1 MKKQLWGMPEVVEVN
16 VGSELSPEIQSALIA
31 DFPKDFGKDIFVAT
45 DGGTQAV
52 ESNNKADQN
61 KRFVLWGNDNRLPL
75 EVVKR
80 AYLSPYVAPS
90 LNHIVNSLFASGL
103 KPYYVYYIVENGKAR
118 REQIDYEAAGI
129 WLKDRIRTLQSEMEG
144 TPVNT
149 AFGAQ
154 PPRLPNHSEEIKQ
167 LEADYKEWERTWKKL
182 KTFLQNNNIPKWL
195 LEVSSDLAYF
205 WNWYPTLDLNIGLP
219 SAPWDPEIV
228 GIGHLEATCTR
239 KGVMNTFGEIPYCVY
254 SRAFGEQDDMPV
266 NTEDIDEYRKQ
277 RIIPALDPD
286 YAVKQLREKVAKQQT
301 NVLARRTTRYV
312 LPMRMPTPGKPYYA
326 MPTWYSIF
334 KSGIYYY
341 LLAMLNQRA
350 TRLKNGTMFS
360 RIIHL
365 NEAYVRYMCDQ
376 ADATGDPEKELE
388 VYNAL
393 VGQLKYWFRNPDNNG
408 KPLVAMTKTI
418 EGKTVKWV
426 EVEVV
431 EPPKGDANLKD
442 DIAEIAN
449 VILYAMGI
457 HPQTVGALPGKDK
470 VASGSEARELSTLQQ
485 LDMFA
490 QKVMLMSP
498 FYIIKAFNKWD
509 EKLFFDI
516 PMHVL
521 TTLDKNKRGVEEMA
535 NNV

>member
-1 MKKQLWGMPEVVEVN
+1 MSADKMGMPMVLEVN
-16 VGSELSPEIQSALIA
+16 VGSELSPEMQSALIA
-31 DFPKDFGKDIFVAT
+31 EFPKDFGKDIFVAS
-45 DGGTQAV
+45 DGGSQAV
-52 ESNNKADQN
+52 TTNNKADQS
-61 KRFVLWGNDNRLPL
+61 KRYVLWGADNRLPM

-90 LNHIVNSLFASGL
+90 LNHIVNSLFSSGL

-118 REQIDYEAAGI
+118 REQIDYEAAGV
-129 WLKDRIRTLQSEMEG
+129 WLKERIRALRAEMQGEE
-144 TPVNT
+144 PRT
-149 AFGAQ
+149 AFGEKPAVR
-154 PPRLPNHSEEIKQ
+154 PDHSEEIAQ
-167 LEADYKEWERTWKKL
+167 LEKDYKTWETTHAKL
-182 KTFLQNNNIPKWL
+182 KQFTADNNIAKWL
-195 LEVSSDLAYF
+195 LEQSADLAYF
-205 WNWYPTLDLNIGLP
+205 WNWFPTLELNIGLP
-219 SAPWDPEIV
+219 DEEWHPEIV
-228 GIGHLEATCTR
+228 RVGHLEATCTR
-239 KGVMNTFGEIPYCVY
+239 KGIMNAYGEIPYCVY
-254 SRAFGEQDDMPV
+254 SRSFGDTDETATDAESQA
-266 NTEDIDEYRKQ
+266 EYRKQ
-277 RIIPALDPD
+277 TIIPALSPD
-286 YAVKQLREKVAKQQT
+286 YAAKQLREKVIQQRT
-301 NVLARRTTRYV
+301 NILRRRTTRYV

-326 MPTWYSIF
+326 MPTCYSIF

-341 LLAMLNQRA
+341 LLGMLNQRA
-350 TRLKNGTMFS
+350 TRLANGTMFS

-365 NEAYVRYMCDQ
+365 NEAYVRYMCEQ
-376 ADATGDPEKELE
+376 AGATGDPEKELE

-393 VGQLKYWFRNPDNNG
+393 IAQLKEWFSNPDNNG
-408 KPLVAMTKTI
+408 KPLVAMTKTVD
-418 EGKTVKWV
+418 GKTVKWV

-470 VASGSEARELSTLQQ
+470 VASGSEARELNTLQQ

-490 QKVMLMSP
+490 QKVMLMYP
-498 FYIIKAFNKWD
+498 FYVIKAFNAWD
-509 EKLFFDI
+509 DKLYFDI

>member
-1 MKKQLWGMPEVVEVN
+1 MKNNPIGMPLVVEVN
-16 VGSELSPEIQSALIA
+16 VGSDLNPEIQSALIA
-31 DFPKDFGKDIFVAT
+31 DFPKDFGKDIFTTA
-45 DGGTQAV
+45 DGGTQTV
-52 ESNNKADQN
+52 TSNNKTDQS
-61 KRFVLWGNDNRLPL
+61 KRFVLWGKDNRLPL

-90 LNHIVNSLFASGL
+90 LNHIVNSLFSSGL
-103 KPYYVYYIVENGKAR
+103 KPYYVYYIVENGKVK
-118 REQIDYEAAGI
+118 REQIDYEAAGV
-129 WLKDRIRTLQSEMEG
+129 WLKERIRILSDEIKAP
-144 TPVNT
+144 PVNA
-149 AFGAQ
+149 AFGETR
-154 PPRLPNHSEEIKQ
+154 PPVPDHKEEIAR
-167 LEADYKEWERTWKKL
+167 LEKDYKTWEETWKKL
-182 KTFLQNNNIPKWL
+182 KEFLQNNNIPKWL

-205 WNWYPTLDLNIGLP
+205 WNWFPTLDLNIGLP
-219 SAPWDPEIV
+219 DQDWIPEIV
-228 GIGHLEATCTR
+228 GISHLEATCTR

-254 SRAFGEQDDMPV
+254 SRSFGEPADATI
-266 NTEDIDEYRKQ
+266 NTEDIGEYEKQ
-277 RIIPALDPD
+277 RVIPALDPD
-286 YAVKQLREKVAKQQT
+286 YAVKQLREKVAKQRA
-301 NVLARRTTRYV
+301 NVVARRTTRYV

-365 NEAYVRYMCDQ
+365 NEAYVRYMCEQ
-376 ADATGDPEKELE
+376 ADATGDPDKELE
-388 VYNAL
+388 VYNKL
-393 VGQLKYWFRNPDNNG
+393 VDSLKQWFQNPDNNG
-408 KPLVAMTKTI
+408 KPLLAMTKTV
-418 EGKTVKWV
+418 ENKTVNWV
-426 EVEVV
+426 SVEVV

-470 VASGSEARELSTLQQ
+470 VASGSEARELNTLQQ

-490 QKVMLMSP
+490 QKVMLMYP

-509 EKLFFDI
+509 EKLYFDI
-516 PMHVL
+516 PLHVL
-521 TTLDKNKRGVEEMA
+521 TTLDKNKRGVEEMS

>member
-1 MKKQLWGMPEVVEVN
+1 MKKPLWGMPEVVEVN
-16 VGSELSPEIQSALIA
+16 LGNELSPEISSALIA
-31 DFPKDFGKDIFVAT
+31 DFPKNFGKDIFATT
-45 DGGTQAV
+45 DGGTEAV
-52 ESNNKADQN
+52 STTNKADQN
-61 KRFVLWGNDNRLPL
+61 KRFVLWGSDNRLPM

-90 LNHIVNSLFASGL
+90 LNHIVNSLFSAGL
-103 KPYYVYYIVENGKAR
+103 KPYYVYYIVVNGKTK
-118 REQIDYEAAGI
+118 REQIDYEAAGL
-129 WLKDRIRTLQSEMEG
+129 WLKERIRTLRSEMNAE
-144 TPVNT
+144 TSNQ
-149 AFGAQ
+149 AFLTKASSR
-154 PPRLPNHSEEIKQ
+154 PDHSEEIAQ
-167 LEADYKEWERTWKKL
+167 LEKDYKVWETTWGKL
-182 KTFLQNNNIPKWL
+182 KTFLQDNNIPKWL

-205 WNWYPTLDLNIGLP
+205 WNWFPTLNLNIGLP
-219 SAPWDPEIV
+219 DQDWDPEIV
-228 GIGHLEATCTR
+228 GIGHLEATNTR
-239 KGVMNTFGEIPYCVY
+239 KGVMNSFGEITYCVY
-254 SRAFGEQDDMPV
+254 SRSFGDTDDREL
-266 NTEDIDEYRKQ
+266 NAESIDEYKKQ
-277 RIIPALDPD
+277 RVIPALDPD
-286 YAVKQLREKVAKQQT
+286 YAVKQLREKVAKQKT
-301 NVLARRTTRYV
+301 NVLQRRTTRYV

-365 NEAYVRYMCDQ
+365 NEAYVQYMCDQ
-376 ADATGDPEKELE
+376 ADVTGDPEKELE
-388 VYNAL
+388 VYNKL
-393 VGQLKYWFRNPDNNG
+393 VDELKNWFRNPANNG
-408 KPLVAMTKTI
+408 KPLLAMTKTI
-418 EGKTVKWV
+418 SEKSVKWV

-470 VASGSEARELSTLQQ
+470 VASGSEARELNTLQQ

-490 QKVMLMSP
+490 QKMMLMYP
-498 FYIIKAFNKWD
+498 FYVIKAFNNWD
-509 EKLFFDI
+509 EKLYFDI

-521 TTLDKNKRGVEEMA
+521 TTLDKNKQGVEEMS